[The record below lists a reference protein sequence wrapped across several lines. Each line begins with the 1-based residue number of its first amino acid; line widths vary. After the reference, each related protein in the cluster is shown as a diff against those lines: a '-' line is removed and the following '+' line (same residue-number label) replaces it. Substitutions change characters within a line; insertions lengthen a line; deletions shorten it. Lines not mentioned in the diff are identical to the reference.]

1 MKNINKVWKQLAI
14 IFLFYLINFGLWEII
29 APIISNEWASFIVYV
44 ILFLVVIALFY
55 RELKEEWISIRNNK
69 LSDKRY
75 YLELIIVLVIELVLT
90 VVILW
95 VAQNVWIEI
104 LPANNESVKNQMASV
119 PVILSVIQGCV
130 FAPVIEEMTF
140 RYGIIGKPK
149 SKYVLF
155 ITTVVSIV
163 LFDCIHIVRLPE
175 FFYYIVP
182 SVILTLF
189 YVKHRNVF
197 ASIMLHSLINV
208 VGYLSLLIGIL

>member
-55 RELKEEWISIRNNK
+55 RELKEEWISIRTNK

>member
-14 IFLFYLINFGLWEII
+14 ILLFYLINFGLWEII

-75 YLELIIVLVIELVLT
+75 YLELIIVLFIELVLT
-90 VVILW
+90 VIILW

-155 ITTVVSIV
+155 ITTIVSIV